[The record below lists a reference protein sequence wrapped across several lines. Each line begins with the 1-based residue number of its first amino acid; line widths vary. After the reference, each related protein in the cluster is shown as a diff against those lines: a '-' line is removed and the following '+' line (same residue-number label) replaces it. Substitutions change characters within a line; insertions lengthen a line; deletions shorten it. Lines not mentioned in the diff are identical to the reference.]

1 MLHVIRKSRRNVH
14 VCYIFYKDKHSVNY
28 DSNEY
33 KPNSMVA
40 VVLASVIVCNIGH
53 LIVHDL
59 QHFVLQ
65 NDLGFSKKYLV

>member
-1 MLHVIRKSRRNVH
+1 
-14 VCYIFYKDKHSVNY
+14 
-28 DSNEY
+28 
-33 KPNSMVA
+33 MVA

-59 QHFVLQ
+59 QHFVFQ

>member
-1 MLHVIRKSRRNVH
+1 MLHVIRKSIRNVH
-14 VCYIFYKDKHSVNY
+14 ACYIFYKNKHIVNY